1 MPRRGVQVVAYHRF
15 GLGGEVIYLVD
26 DENYEEEERR
36 ENDAWTE
43 EGEGGSSLH
52 RHCRAGLMNGMVVDR

>member
-1 MPRRGVQVVAYHRF
+1 MN
-15 GLGGEVIYLVD
+15 LVD

-36 ENDAWTE
+36 ENDAWTQ
-43 EGEGGSSLH
+43 EGEGGSSSH